1 MGPGVVV
8 TGLTLGALAVVSLLA
23 FQANGAQDR
32 AVAANPGASTTAS
45 SGGPAASATPSAT
58 PTPTVPT
65 LPTAGTGTGLRVV
78 YSVGAHYVWLI
89 DPKKTPQVVAAFPV
103 TPGTVE
109 PLPGS
114 YPVYS
119 RTQTTTGTDGKQI
132 EHVVRFAQQ
141 NGVVFGFSAAVD
153 GATGTPAAAPTPSAS
168 GTPSSIGSGTAGAS
182 GDPKTGKTGG
192 IRSSRADG
200 QLLWDFAPKDTKVV
214 VIA

>member
-32 AVAANPGASTTAS
+32 AVAAGPSTSVAAS
-45 SGGPAASATPSAT
+45 SSGPVASATPTAS
-58 PTPTVPT
+58 PTPTVPA
-65 LPTAGTGTGLRVV
+65 LPTTGAGTGLRVV
-78 YSVGAHYVWLI
+78 YSVSGHYVWLV
-89 DPKKTPQVVAAFPV
+89 DPKKTPQLVAAFPV

-109 PLPGS
+109 PTPGS
-114 YPVYS
+114 YLVYS
-119 RTQTTTGTDGKQI
+119 RTPTTTGTDGRQI

-153 GATGTPAAAPTPSAS
+153 GATGTP
-168 GTPSSIGSGTAGAS
+168 TA
-182 GDPKTGKTGG
+182 DPKAKTGG
-192 IRSSRADG
+192 IRSGRQEG